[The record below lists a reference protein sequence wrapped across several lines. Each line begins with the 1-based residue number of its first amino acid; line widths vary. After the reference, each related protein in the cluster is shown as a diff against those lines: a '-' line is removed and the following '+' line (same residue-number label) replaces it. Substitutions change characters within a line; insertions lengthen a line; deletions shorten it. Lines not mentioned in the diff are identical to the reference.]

1 MSYRNVMHHATHKVA
16 MESIRSVVDSNQ
28 EAPAAKMIGD
38 SDRHLPLVTL
48 GDNIRVPVP
57 LMDKYCTDPPNVLDL
72 IIKEING
79 MYKIGCRGGTINR
92 FYARNQFEKCD

>member
-1 MSYRNVMHHATHKVA
+1 NVMHHATHKVA

-48 GDNIRVPVP
+48 GDN
-57 LMDKYCTDPPNVLDL
+57 
-72 IIKEING
+72 
-79 MYKIGCRGGTINR
+79 
-92 FYARNQFEKCD
+92 